1 MMGNTTAAD
10 KSLLRFWFQL
20 RHLRNSSDF
29 PSSNRD
35 LIITA
40 GFFSANCWRAGEA
53 VGSFYPGGVRGEV
66 PGLRPATGRIIYYIN
81 LVTQDGTAQ
90 NRTQTETKSHQQ
102 AGQGQTLM
110 ERRIINRS
118 AQYWEER
125 ISYIRNMQRV
135 KKWLYVEREPGHR
148 GGLLCDTN
156 IPNCQ
161 DYIMTNLMSS
171 LVVGL

>member
-1 MMGNTTAAD
+1 MMGNTKAAD

-66 PGLRPATGRIIYYIN
+66 PGPRPATGRIIYYIN
-81 LVTQDGTAQ
+81 LVTQK
-90 NRTQTETKSHQQ
+90 TETKSLSP
-102 AGQGQTLM
+102 ARQGRVKLWGRGESSTVEHNI
-110 ERRIINRS
+110 ERKESGIC
-118 AQYWEER
+118 
-125 ISYIRNMQRV
+125 SYIV

-148 GGLLCDTN
+148 TGLLCDTN

-171 LVVGL
+171 LLVGLVGLWTVVT